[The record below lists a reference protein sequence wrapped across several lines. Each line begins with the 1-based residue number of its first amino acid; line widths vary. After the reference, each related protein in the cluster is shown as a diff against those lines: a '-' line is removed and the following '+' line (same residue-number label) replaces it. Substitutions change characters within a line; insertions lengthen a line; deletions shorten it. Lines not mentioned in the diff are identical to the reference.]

1 MVRRRPPGSA
11 LALSGAPSRTMRKIE
26 CHPSRRGEDAA
37 PPAITAEP
45 LRRDEASLTSGC
57 AAHDRLE
64 IIICLDD
71 FDQAIFGRTVAAIGV
86 GMVLLHQRLVF
97 RLDDL
102 EGRIRAQPHHL
113 QRLALGVEY
122 FSGFRLRLV
131 ANARARTR

>member
-1 MVRRRPPGSA
+1 MDTTHGLAAILRDAAKRP
-11 LALSGAPSRTMRKIE
+11 LLRMRS
-26 CHPSRRGEDAA
+26 PRRGEGAA

-45 LRRDEASLTSGC
+45 LRRDEALTSGR

-64 IIICLDD
+64 IVICLDD

-102 EGRIRAQPHHL
+102 KRRIRAEPHHL

-131 ANARARTR
+131 ANA